1 MVVRHLS
8 VSYRGT
14 TGVIPAVRDVSFDL
28 HAGEVLALVGESAAG
43 KTTVGQAMLRLMP
56 PQTIVTGDV
65 RYRGRSVASMS
76 SEELRRVRGDE
87 VTMIFQDPIAALTPT
102 LPIGDQLAEVYIEHR
117 GLDSVAARA
126 AAVGMLAPMF
136 RDAERVAAAF
146 PFQVSGGMAQRIMFA
161 IATALHPAVIIADE
175 PTAALDPAVR
185 GELLE
190 QLEAQRN
197 AGVAV
202 LLITHD
208 FGVVAR
214 LADRVAVMY
223 AGAVVETGDVRTIFQ
238 RPRHPYTLGL
248 LQSLPSITHRGRLV
262 PMRGQPPDLATLD
275 VECPFLPRCA
285 KATSVCRVESAPALT
300 AADTGAP
307 GHEVACYNPIAVDRA
322 SMEASE

>member
-43 KTTVGQAMLRLMP
+43 KTTVGQAMRRHQP

-223 AGAVVETGDVRTIFQ
+223 AGTVVEMGDVRTIFR
-238 RPRHPYTLGL
+238 RPRHPYTFGL
-248 LQSLPSITHRGRLV
+248 LQSLQRHR
-262 PMRGQPPDLATLD
+262 PT
-275 VECPFLPRCA
+275 
-285 KATSVCRVESAPALT
+285 
-300 AADTGAP
+300 
-307 GHEVACYNPIAVDRA
+307 
-322 SMEASE
+322 